1 MTAATSPD
9 LCPELK
15 ALVTPMTRGL
25 GMRRSWQVELGVK
38 GVRRSMPDPN
48 PRKPKKHSFI
58 HSFTNN

>member
-1 MTAATSPD
+1 
-9 LCPELK
+9 
-15 ALVTPMTRGL
+15 
-25 GMRRSWQVELGVK
+25 MRRGWQVELGVE